1 MVLHQINRRIK
12 CRPERAAFTLVELV
26 MVVTIIGML
35 AAIAV
40 PRISNA
46 SSSASAHAVEA
57 TLTNVRKA
65 IDCYYAEH
73 GRFPGYSPVSGAPD
87 NDGFVSQLTQYTDH
101 QGNASKSPGYPF
113 IYGPY
118 LRAPFPANPTN
129 KLRSVFVKDKPADAG
144 PADGGFGWV
153 AVLSE
158 GDFGISAT
166 DQALDN
172 LGILDVEMRKLVRIE
187 VN

>member
-1 MVLHQINRRIK
+1 
-12 CRPERAAFTLVELV
+12 
-26 MVVTIIGML
+26 MVVTIIGMI

-46 SSSASAHAVEA
+46 SSSASTHALEA

-73 GRFPGYSPVSGAPD
+73 DRYPGYDPSSGSPD
-87 NDGFVSQLTQYTDH
+87 NGLFVEQLTMYTDANGKT
-101 QGNASKSPGYPF
+101 QATPGHPF

-129 KLRSVFVKDKPADAG
+129 KLRTVYVKKDETVAD
-144 PADGGFGWV
+144 PADGTYGWV
-153 AVLSE
+153 AVLSD
-158 GDFGISAT
+158 GDFGISAS
-166 DQALDN
+166 DPD
-172 LGILDVEMRKLVRIE
+172 LVRIGVVDSQIQVE
-187 VN
+187 LRLRTP